1 MKTYNWGIIG
11 TGLIA
16 REMASALTACRGAV
30 YGVCGTSRE
39 KAERFAAENVV
50 LHAYTDADAP
60 VSYTHLD
67 VYKRQVYLNL
77 VY

>member
-39 KAERFAAENVV
+39 KAERFAAENGFFTRIRMQMHCFRMQMWI
-50 LHAYTDADAP
+50 LYT
-60 VSYTHLD
+60 
-67 VYKRQVYLNL
+67 
-77 VY
+77 

>member
-39 KAERFAAENVV
+39 
-50 LHAYTDADAP
+50 
-60 VSYTHLD
+60 
-67 VYKRQVYLNL
+67 
-77 VY
+77 